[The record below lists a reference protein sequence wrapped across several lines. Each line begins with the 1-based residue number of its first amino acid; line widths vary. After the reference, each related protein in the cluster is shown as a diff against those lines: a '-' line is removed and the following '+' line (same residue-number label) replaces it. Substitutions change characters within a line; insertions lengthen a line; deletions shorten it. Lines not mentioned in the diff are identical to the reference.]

1 MKYPY
6 ILLNNQRPHESC
18 QVFSSGIFHDED
30 IETTP
35 IEYRMTVHLFV
46 ATSSPSCC
54 NFALQHIAKENI
66 DEFDTA
72 VIDTVTRNIYVDD
85 Y

>member
-1 MKYPY
+1 MFY
-6 ILLNNQRPHESC
+6 
-18 QVFSSGIFHDED
+18 QVKVPVTDRDCLRFYWWKNGD

-35 IEYRMTVHLFV
+35 IEYRMTVHLFG
-46 ATSSPSCC
+46 ATSSPSCR

-72 VIDTVTRNIYVDD
+72 VIDSY
-85 Y
+85 